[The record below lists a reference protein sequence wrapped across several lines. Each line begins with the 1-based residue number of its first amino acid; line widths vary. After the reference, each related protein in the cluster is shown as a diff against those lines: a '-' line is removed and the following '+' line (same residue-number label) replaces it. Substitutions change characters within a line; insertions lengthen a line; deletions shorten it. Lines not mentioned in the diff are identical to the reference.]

1 MLAPAGL
8 SLHGNSPAQMDR
20 TPTTAFVLIPSEQST
35 PYPRGRGRPRG
46 VKNGQGGRIKREWSA
61 SKVVE
66 ELKCGSYKEKIERKK
81 KLMSLENPELDEDD
95 K

>member
-8 SLHGNSPAQMDR
+8 ALHDNSPAQVEG
-20 TPTTAFVLIPSEQST
+20 TPTVAFVLIPSEQST

-46 VKNGQGGRIKREWSA
+46 VKNGQGGRTRRERPA
-61 SKVVE
+61 AKVVE
-66 ELKCGSYKEKIERKK
+66 EGKCGSFKEKIERKK
-81 KLMSLENPELDEDD
+81 KLMSRENPELDEDD